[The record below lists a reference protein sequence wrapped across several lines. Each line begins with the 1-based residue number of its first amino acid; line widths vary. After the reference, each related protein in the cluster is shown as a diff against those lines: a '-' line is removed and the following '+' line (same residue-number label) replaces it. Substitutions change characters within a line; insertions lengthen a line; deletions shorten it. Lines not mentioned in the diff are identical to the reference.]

1 MPDTSP
7 TLQVLVP
14 YSNLTSLPVNQLGEE
29 PPLYVA
35 WMVSISKEHWIGKR
49 PLVLLFALVVS
60 MTAACGGSQFISDA
74 LDHARQAVERGKDK
88 DPNALAEQAS
98 VALRYA
104 QMAEREKGSAR
115 LQESIKNLK
124 SAIQHA
130 RYGRIPEGTK
140 AAEDAV
146 MSLFEAQ

>member
-1 MPDTSP
+1 MPDALP
-7 TLQVLVP
+7 TLQVSGP
-14 YSNLTSLPVNQLGEE
+14 YFNLTFLRANHFGREGLLS
-29 PPLYVA
+29 VA
-35 WMVSISKEHWIGKR
+35 WTSMKQDHRIGAR
-49 PLVLLFALVVS
+49 PLLFFFALVIG
-60 MTAACGGSQFISDA
+60 TIAACGGSPFIPEA
-74 LDHARQAVERGKDK
+74 LDHARQAVERGKDG

-104 QMAEREKGSAR
+104 QMAEREKATTH
-115 LQESIKNLK
+115 LQESIKYLK
-124 SAIQHA
+124 NAIQHA

>member
-1 MPDTSP
+1 LYAGWTVLMRQERRIETRP
-7 TLQVLVP
+7 LLFFFVLV
-14 YSNLTSLPVNQLGEE
+14 
-29 PPLYVA
+29 
-35 WMVSISKEHWIGKR
+35 ISAI
-49 PLVLLFALVVS
+49 
-60 MTAACGGSQFISDA
+60 AACGGSQFIPDA
-74 LDHARQAVERGKDK
+74 LDHARQAVERGKDG
-88 DPNALAEQAS
+88 DPNALAEQAG

-104 QMAEREKGSAR
+104 QMAEREKTSAH

-124 SAIQHA
+124 TAIQHA

>member
-1 MPDTSP
+1 M
-7 TLQVLVP
+7 
-14 YSNLTSLPVNQLGEE
+14 
-29 PPLYVA
+29 YVA
-35 WMVSISKEHWIGKR
+35 WTVWTSKEQSSGTR
-49 PLVLLFALVVS
+49 PLLVLLAIAIS
-60 MTAACGGSQFISDA
+60 MMIAACGGSQFIPEA
-74 LDHARQAVERGKDK
+74 LDHARQAVERGKDG

-104 QMAEREKGSAR
+104 QMAEREKVNAH
-115 LQESIKNLK
+115 LQDSIKNLK

>member
-14 YSNLTSLPVNQLGEE
+14 YSNLTALPVNQLREE

-35 WMVSISKEHWIGKR
+35 WMMSMCKEHWIGKR
-49 PLVLLFALVVS
+49 PFLLLFILVMS
-60 MTAACGGSQFISDA
+60 MTVACGGSQFISDA
-74 LDHARQAVERGKDK
+74 LDHARQAVERGKDG
-88 DPNALAEQAS
+88 DPNALAEQAG

-104 QMAEREKGSAR
+104 QMAEREKASAH
-115 LQESIKNLK
+115 LQESIKTLK

-146 MSLFEAQ
+146 MYLFEAQ

>member
-1 MPDTSP
+1 M
-7 TLQVLVP
+7 
-14 YSNLTSLPVNQLGEE
+14 
-29 PPLYVA
+29 
-35 WMVSISKEHWIGKR
+35 SKEHRIGKR
-49 PLVLLFALVVS
+49 PLLLLFALVVGMIS
-60 MTAACGGSQFISDA
+60 ACGGSQFIPDA
-74 LDHARQAVERGKDK
+74 LDHARQAVERGKDG

-104 QMAEREKGSAR
+104 QMADREKTSAH
-115 LQESIKNLK
+115 LQESIKYLK
-124 SAIQHA
+124 NAIQHA

>member
-1 MPDTSP
+1 M
-7 TLQVLVP
+7 
-14 YSNLTSLPVNQLGEE
+14 YA
-29 PPLYVA
+29 A
-35 WMVSISKEHWIGKR
+35 WTVWTSKEQSSSTR
-49 PLVLLFALVVS
+49 PLLVLLAIVIS
-60 MTAACGGSQFISDA
+60 MIGACGGSQFIPEA
-74 LDHARQAVERGKDK
+74 LDHARQAVERGKDG

-104 QMAEREKGSAR
+104 QMAEREKANAH
-115 LQESIKNLK
+115 LQDSIRNLK

>member
-1 MPDTSP
+1 MLHWKESMKQEHRIDTRP
-7 TLQVLVP
+7 LLLFFVLV
-14 YSNLTSLPVNQLGEE
+14 VG
-29 PPLYVA
+29 
-35 WMVSISKEHWIGKR
+35 
-49 PLVLLFALVVS
+49 VV
-60 MTAACGGSQFISDA
+60 AACGGNQFIPDA
-74 LDHARQAVERGKDK
+74 LDHARQAVERGKDG

-104 QMAEREKGSAR
+104 QMAEREKTSAH

-130 RYGRIPEGTK
+130 RYGRIQEGTK

>member
-1 MPDTSP
+1 
-7 TLQVLVP
+7 
-14 YSNLTSLPVNQLGEE
+14 
-29 PPLYVA
+29 LYAA
-35 WMVSISKEHWIGKR
+35 WMVSRTKEHWKR
-49 PLVLLFALVVS
+49 PLVLLFALVIS
-60 MTAACGGSQFISDA
+60 MTAACGGSQFIPEA
-74 LDHARQAVERGKDK
+74 LDHARQAVERGKDR

-104 QMAEREKGSAR
+104 QMAEREKASAHLLEGIR
-115 LQESIKNLK
+115 SLK

-130 RYGRIPEGTK
+130 RYGRIAEGTK

>member
-1 MPDTSP
+1 MKQGHRIDT
-7 TLQVLVP
+7 
-14 YSNLTSLPVNQLGEE
+14 
-29 PPLYVA
+29 
-35 WMVSISKEHWIGKR
+35 R
-49 PLVLLFALVVS
+49 PLLFFLALVMSVV
-60 MTAACGGSQFISDA
+60 AACGGSQFIPDA
-74 LDHARQAVERGKDK
+74 LDHARQAVERGKDG

-104 QMAEREKGSAR
+104 QMAEREKSTDH
-115 LQESIKNLK
+115 LKESIKNLK

-130 RYGRIPEGTK
+130 RYGRIQEGTK

>member
-1 MPDTSP
+1 MR
-7 TLQVLVP
+7 
-14 YSNLTSLPVNQLGEE
+14 
-29 PPLYVA
+29 
-35 WMVSISKEHWIGKR
+35 KEHWIGNR
-49 PLVLLFALVVS
+49 PLLFVFALVVG
-60 MTAACGGSQFISDA
+60 TIAACAGNPFIPDA
-74 LDHARQAVERGKDK
+74 LEHARQAVERGKDG

-104 QMAEREKGSAR
+104 QMAEREKTSAH

-130 RYGRIPEGTK
+130 RYGRLPEGTK

>member
-1 MPDTSP
+1 MASMT
-7 TLQVLVP
+7 
-14 YSNLTSLPVNQLGEE
+14 E
-29 PPLYVA
+29 
-35 WMVSISKEHWIGKR
+35 EHWMGKR
-49 PLVLLFALVVS
+49 PLVLLFALVIG
-60 MTAACGGSQFISDA
+60 MTAACGGNQFITEA
-74 LDHARQAVERGKDK
+74 LDHARQAVERGKDG

-104 QMAEREKGSAR
+104 QMAEREKAGAN